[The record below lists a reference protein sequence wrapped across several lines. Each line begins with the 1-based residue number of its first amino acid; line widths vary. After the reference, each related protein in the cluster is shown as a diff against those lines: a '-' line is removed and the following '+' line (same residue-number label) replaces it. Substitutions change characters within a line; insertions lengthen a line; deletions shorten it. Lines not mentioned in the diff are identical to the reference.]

1 MQAGV
6 VTGPIE
12 RSTAPKQT
20 SGASVPT
27 PPVHDL
33 NVPYEGT
40 EEYETPTA
48 EILFPPVS
56 SLCCFTIPILLI
68 KKKKKLKGCFSFNL
82 LNSCIGFIYRRHCRH
97 QFKHHYQ
104 EWGTTLCITFLLD
117 LQSILL
123 HRMVV
128 ELLT

>member
-1 MQAGV
+1 MMQAGV

-20 SGASVPT
+20 SGAPVPT

-56 SLCCFTIPILLI
+56 SFCCFTIHIPLI
-68 KKKKKLKGCFSFNL
+68 K
-82 LNSCIGFIYRRHCRH
+82 
-97 QFKHHYQ
+97 
-104 EWGTTLCITFLLD
+104 
-117 LQSILL
+117 
-123 HRMVV
+123 
-128 ELLT
+128 

>member
-1 MQAGV
+1 MKMVQAGV

-12 RSTAPKQT
+12 RSNAPKQT
-20 SGASVPT
+20 SGAPAPT

-56 SLCCFTIPILLI
+56 LFFCLIIPIPLI
-68 KKKKKLKGCFSFNL
+68 KWKKTEVFFFGLTVLAVEFLMWILYADTIADS
-82 LNSCIGFIYRRHCRH
+82 NSN
-97 QFKHHYQ
+97 
-104 EWGTTLCITFLLD
+104 TFTRNGGQLD
-117 LQSILL
+117 
-123 HRMVV
+123 V
-128 ELLT
+128 